1 MEAKKLQKVPAA
13 DFNVARLRHAAEQG
27 NLYIVQSEC
36 EAQNTLEE
44 EILFFVS
51 AIQGSVNP
59 KYRHSWSRV
68 WREISNSPVFIEDLA
83 LKKGHL
89 VGHINKTKVFIL
101 VAELVSRHKFY
112 LGTKL
117 ALACSLAGT
126 STRPIFYN
134 NSSNPFYGLTLC
146 QLMALDSI
154 VNKAA

>member
-1 MEAKKLQKVPAA
+1 MEATKFKKVSAS
-13 DFNVARLRHAAEQG
+13 DFNVAQLRHAAEHG
-27 NLYIVQSEC
+27 RLYIAQAED
-36 EAQNTLEE
+36 EAQKTLEE
-44 EILFFVS
+44 EILFFVG
-51 AIQGSVNP
+51 AIQEFVNP

-134 NSSNPFYGLTLC
+134 NSSNPFYGLTLR
-146 QLMALDSI
+146 QLMVLDSI